1 MHLVVAS
8 SHELLV
14 RVHCPHGEARAR
26 NVGIRH
32 GNAAVGA
39 SEVVG
44 GGPGR
49 VLLEGVELVILT
61 LELILVEVAQR
72 LAIRTG
78 LVCAAMSGS
87 NVSVVQTWPTAGVA
101 YWARLS
107 EREKALLHSGQTY
120 GRSCVWVRTCL
131 SARSSASISIYK

>member
-1 MHLVVAS
+1 MHLVVTS

-78 LVCAAMSGS
+78 LVCAAMLGKVVRARESLVAQRADVWSLLCVGS
-87 NVSVVQTWPTAGVA
+87 HVP
-101 YWARLS
+101 L
-107 EREKALLHSGQTY
+107 EMF
-120 GRSCVWVRTCL
+120 
-131 SARSSASISIYK
+131 